1 MSFPSTTEIQIVA
14 NTARYVLLGTRWDPS
29 RDLLRQV
36 DGVVTNAEH
45 FHRIPPHHGPPTE
58 ETLTERLANLNN
70 VAVQPS
76 MRPLVVTEGPDSF
89 GEMFDVAR
97 IERALSKLDTCSK
110 ATLNMSVAH
119 SEANVYN
126 LIVVGVW
133 NVSNVCWHSRLGLPG
148 PGSFPDL
155 HRVRLHLVI
164 EAVVDALW
172 APTLQQTIGGP
183 GPRQPLRLV
192 FGPGGYML
200 VPFVPCQQSP
210 NPELPPKPAS
220 TLVRPS
226 SGCSNES
233 ATTSGSDS
241 GRVSPVASTAA
252 PTASKDYGGTDP
264 CIVIPV
270 PVRSGIALCLR
281 YSFGV
286 APDARASGIATDDIP
301 TQPVQACSG
310 DSNSSPIKSVFPLA
324 GSVSDDRAA
333 ASPAGEDLRTSSSG
347 ANGDDRL
354 VNTPQSESSDFDA
367 IWCRP
372 LGKPGSAWSVHEPI
386 PRTGFISDANTRPK
400 VKAAAPERAPPPGS
414 PRSGRQTLRRVTRV
428 CPLPPC
434 FFPRLSSKGR
444 AGNIV
449 PDHLK
454 SALEVAPGQTDLCRY
469 EQGSAGGVDRV
480 TKERR
485 EVLPCDTGIRL

>member
-1 MSFPSTTEIQIVA
+1 MQFPSTTEIQIVA
-14 NTARYVLLGTRWDPS
+14 NTARYVLLGTSWDPS
-29 RDLLRQV
+29 VDLLQQV

-45 FHRIPPHHGPPTE
+45 FHRITPHHAPPTE

-76 MRPLVVTEGPDSF
+76 MRPLVVRDGPDSS
-89 GEMFDVAR
+89 GGMFDVAR
-97 IERALSKLDTCSK
+97 IERALSKLGVCSG
-110 ATLNMSVAH
+110 ATLSLSVAH
-119 SEANVYN
+119 SEAYIYN

-172 APTLQQTIGGP
+172 APTVQQTIREP
-183 GPRQPLRLV
+183 GPRQPLRLA

-200 VPFVPCQQSP
+200 VSFGPCQQSS

-241 GRVSPVASTAA
+241 GRESPVASTAA
-252 PTASKDYGGTDP
+252 LTASKDHGSTDP

-281 YSFGV
+281 YGLGV
-286 APDARASGIATDDIP
+286 APDARASGMARDEIP
-301 TQPVQACSG
+301 TQPVQACNG
-310 DSNSSPIKSVFPLA
+310 DLNSSPLKSVFPLA
-324 GSVSDDRAA
+324 GSVSDDRTA
-333 ASPAGEDLRTSSSG
+333 ASPAGEDLRTSSSV
-347 ANGDDRL
+347 ANGDGRL
-354 VNTPQSESSDFDA
+354 VNTPQSESRDFDA
-367 IWCRP
+367 VWVR
-372 LGKPGSAWSVHEPI
+372 HE
-386 PRTGFISDANTRPK
+386 
-400 VKAAAPERAPPPGS
+400 
-414 PRSGRQTLRRVTRV
+414 
-428 CPLPPC
+428 
-434 FFPRLSSKGR
+434 
-444 AGNIV
+444 
-449 PDHLK
+449 
-454 SALEVAPGQTDLCRY
+454 
-469 EQGSAGGVDRV
+469 
-480 TKERR
+480 
-485 EVLPCDTGIRL
+485 